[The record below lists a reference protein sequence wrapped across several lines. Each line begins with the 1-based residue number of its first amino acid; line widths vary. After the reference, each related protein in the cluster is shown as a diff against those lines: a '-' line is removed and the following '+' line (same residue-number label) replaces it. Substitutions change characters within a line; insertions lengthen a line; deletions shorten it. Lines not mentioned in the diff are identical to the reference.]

1 MTQMRNANAA
11 GRHFF
16 ILYLCVM
23 MICKTKN
30 ILLIAVTVLLIS
42 GCSKFSKIQKST
54 DMEAKY
60 NAAVEY
66 YEKKKYFQALQLF
79 EELITVFRG
88 TGKAEDT
95 YFYYSECYFQTGE
108 YTVAAYHYNNFYQT
122 FPSSPKAE
130 EALFKNAFCYYL
142 DSPPSTLDQKN
153 TLDAIRQFQLFIN
166 RFPKSDKVQQCNQL
180 IDELRFKLETKDFN
194 NARLY
199 MRRGN
204 NKAAMVAFQNLIKDY
219 PATTYKEESMFYIL
233 KSSFDFAGQ
242 SIESKKLER
251 YQAAME
257 NYLKLVDT
265 FPESRFLKEAEK
277 IYNDSRQKL
286 KKAGSL
292 AI

>member
-1 MTQMRNANAA
+1 MKSK
-11 GRHFF
+11 
-16 ILYLCVM
+16 Y
-23 MICKTKN
+23 
-30 ILLIAVTVLLIS
+30 ILLVIASVLLIS

-60 NAAVEY
+60 KAAVEY
-66 YEKKKYFQALQLF
+66 YDKKKYFQALQLF

-95 YFYYSECYFQTGE
+95 YYYYSQCYFETGE

-122 FPSSPKAE
+122 FPSSPKSE

-219 PATTYKEESMFYIL
+219 PATAYKEESMFYIL

-242 SIESKKLER
+242 SIDSKKQER
-251 YQAAME
+251 YQTAME
-257 NYLKLVDT
+257 NYLKLVDAY
-265 FPESRFLKEAEK
+265 PESKFLKEAEK
-277 IYNDSRQKL
+277 LYNDSRQKL

>member
-1 MTQMRNANAA
+1 MTQMRNVNAVV
-11 GRHFF
+11 RHFF

-30 ILLIAVTVLLIS
+30 ILLIAVSVLLIS

>member
-1 MTQMRNANAA
+1 MTQMRIANSNY
-11 GRHFF
+11 RHFF

-23 MICKTKN
+23 KIIKTKI
-30 ILLIAVTVLLIS
+30 ILLVAVSVLLIS

-88 TGKAEDT
+88 TGKAEET
-95 YFYYSECYFQTGE
+95 YFYYSQCYFETGE
-108 YTVAAYHYNNFYQT
+108 YTVAAYHFNNFYQT
-122 FPSSPKAE
+122 FPSSAKAE

-142 DSPPSTLDQKN
+142 DSPPPTLDQQN

-194 NARLY
+194 NAKLY

-219 PATTYKEESMFYIL
+219 PATSYREESMFYIL
-233 KSSFDFAGQ
+233 KSSYDFAGQ
-242 SIESKKLER
+242 SIDSKKQER
-251 YQAAME
+251 YQTAME
-257 NYLKLVDT
+257 NYLKLVDA
-265 FPESRFLKEAEK
+265 FPESRFLKDAEK